1 MRATVQVR
9 IDDETRQEASELF
22 ERLGLD
28 IPTAI
33 RMFLK
38 QSIESK
44 GLPFQPK
51 IIERDIN
58 GFSAYDADRIEKA
71 RRQLEEG
78 RGACHELIEA

>member
-1 MRATVQVR
+1 
-9 IDDETRQEASELF
+9 
-22 ERLGLD
+22 
-28 IPTAI
+28 
-33 RMFLK
+33 MFLK

-71 RRQLEEG
+71 RRQIEEG
-78 RGACHELIEA
+78 RGTCHELIEA

>member
-1 MRATVQVR
+1 MRATVQVK
-9 IDDETRQEASELF
+9 IDDETRREASELF

-28 IPTAI
+28 MPTAI

-38 QSIESK
+38 QSIEFK
-44 GLPFQPK
+44 GLPFQPR

-71 RRQLEEG
+71 RRQIDEG
-78 RGACHELIEA
+78 RGICHELIEA